1 MIKTTAMLM
10 EEKGEYRYP
19 ANKIARMV
27 SEGTLFPVVRGL
39 YTTDREIPGHFLAA
53 SIYGPSY
60 LSFDFALSYWGLI
73 PEAVYVYS
81 SATFDKKK
89 KKQFKTEFGL
99 FTYRDVPKKAYP
111 LGIQI
116 VKSGENVFLIA
127 DAEKALCDKLY
138 TLSPV
143 ANQGALSELLFSN
156 LRIDE
161 SELTLLDFNKMAYYA
176 RFYRTTNHKLLIKMI
191 RKSS

>member
-60 LSFDFALSYWGLI
+60 LSFDFALSYWG
-73 PEAVYVYS
+73 
-81 SATFDKKK
+81 
-89 KKQFKTEFGL
+89 
-99 FTYRDVPKKAYP
+99 
-111 LGIQI
+111 
-116 VKSGENVFLIA
+116 
-127 DAEKALCDKLY
+127 
-138 TLSPV
+138 
-143 ANQGALSELLFSN
+143 
-156 LRIDE
+156 
-161 SELTLLDFNKMAYYA
+161 
-176 RFYRTTNHKLLIKMI
+176 
-191 RKSS
+191 